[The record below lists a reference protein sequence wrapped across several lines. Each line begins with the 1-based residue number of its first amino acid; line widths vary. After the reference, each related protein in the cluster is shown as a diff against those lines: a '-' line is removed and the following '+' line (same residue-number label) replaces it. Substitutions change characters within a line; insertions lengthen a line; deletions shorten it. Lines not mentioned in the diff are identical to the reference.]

1 MLHGIME
8 IGMTTSVSSESDKST
23 FPDIPL
29 LSLDRQSIVSK
40 TTLAH
45 REENRNHFI
54 SVEVGPCCE
63 GQIFEGWSA
72 KIALDNFRQSLEK
85 DSLLIG
91 VEGALI
97 YASYSRMCHDM
108 GQGYSGYNYKNRKLG
123 DMSIPERISTF
134 DIVNPV
140 EHPFVSSLADQQ
152 EFTDNPDMWQKI
164 ITERSNPSRS
174 LKSILLSIFKS
185 KK

>member
-1 MLHGIME
+1 MP
-8 IGMTTSVSSESDKST
+8 TSVNSESDKST
-23 FPDIPL
+23 FLDIPL

-40 TTLAH
+40 TALSH

-85 DSLLIG
+85 DCLLIA

-134 DIVNPV
+134 KIVSPV
-140 EHPFVSSLADQQ
+140 EYLFVSSLADQQ

-164 ITERSNPSRS
+164 ITERKNPSRS
-174 LKSILLSIFKS
+174 LKCILSSIFKS